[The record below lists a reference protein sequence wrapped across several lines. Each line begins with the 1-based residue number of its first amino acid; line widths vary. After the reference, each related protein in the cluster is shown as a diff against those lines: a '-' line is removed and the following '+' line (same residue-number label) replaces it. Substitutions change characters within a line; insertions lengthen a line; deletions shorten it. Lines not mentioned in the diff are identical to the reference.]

1 MAITLTEFNIIK
13 KYKELSRYL
22 LKENSSYKEQD
33 IITLLKFM
41 FELTDKWFE
50 YYVKDYFK
58 KQYKYDWIR
67 VTWGINDWWI
77 DIEWMLWHKHT
88 LIQCKQ
94 YKQEHVKDK
103 EILKFVSDTEKYR
116 KEIWKVLSLYFIT
129 TNWVNNEAYNCAK
142 QHNISIKNYKDMIK
156 MDKKLDVYKYIKEHK
171 NDKEIVTWLN
181 VYDILDKKYF
191 IQAFWRILWTISYW
205 INKFIFKNYELDY
218 QKVEK
223 YHPKKEKNIKII
235 VPWYSK

>member
-13 KYKELSRYL
+13 KYKELEEHL
-22 LKENSSYKEQD
+22 NKEHDPYKEQD
-33 IITLLKFM
+33 IITILVFM

-50 YYVKDYFK
+50 YYIKDYFQ
-58 KQYKYDWIR
+58 KQYKYDWIK
-67 VTWGINDWWI
+67 VVGGVNDWWI
-77 DIEWMLWHKHT
+77 DIKGEYKNKLT

-94 YKQEHVKDK
+94 YKQEHVRDK
-103 EILKFVSDTEKYR
+103 EILKFVQDTEKYR

-129 TNWVNNEAYNCAK
+129 TNWVNSEAYNCAN
-142 QHNISIKNYKDMIK
+142 QHNISIKNYKDIIK
-156 MDKKLDVYKYIKEHK
+156 MDKKLDVYKYIERHK
-171 NDKEIVTWLN
+171 NDKEIVTWIN

-191 IQAFWRILWTISYW
+191 KQAFWRILWTISYR

-223 YHPKKEKNIKII
+223 YHPKNEKNIKVV